1 MGKARLSKAT
11 GKRARSS
18 SEEEVSLVDYK
29 IIAISATFSS
39 WESMSLLKAY
49 LHAIYF
55 PLLRKEALLS
65 KPSKVISA
73 R

>member
-18 SEEEVSLVDYK
+18 SEEEVST
-29 IIAISATFSS
+29 TFSS
-39 WESMSLLKAY
+39 WEPIKLLKAY
-49 LHAIYF
+49 LLAIF
-55 PLLRKEALLS
+55 SFTLLRKKALLS